1 MTRYVRIFTTAPID
15 YDYGW
20 TRGSSVVGTFDQGA
34 KGLAEVRQVFVE
46 ESRAEMQRARYAS
59 GIYPSWIRC
68 RRLGRSGI
76 LISSWRSVYDF

>member
-59 GIYPSWIRC
+59 GIYPSWSEEQAAREE
-68 RRLGRSGI
+68 RYSYLKLEVGI
-76 LISSWRSVYDF
+76 